1 MHMLIGNKEGE
12 HVTGEMEAGKVY
24 GWDWLRSKGVRPK
37 VCSWEG
43 VRGEVGK
50 PE

>member
-1 MHMLIGNKEGE
+1 M
-12 HVTGEMEAGKVY
+12 TRQMEAG
-24 GWDWLRSKGVRPK
+24 GWMVECVLLRCKGVRLK

-43 VRGEVGK
+43 VRGEVGE

>member
-1 MHMLIGNKEGE
+1 MSE
-12 HVTGEMEAGKVY
+12 TEAGRVSVWCETVTP
-24 GWDWLRSKGVRPK
+24 GVCASEVCKGVRLN

>member
-1 MHMLIGNKEGE
+1 MRLGHWERVL
-12 HVTGEMEAGKVY
+12 V
-24 GWDWLRSKGVRPK
+24 RCKGVRLK

-43 VRGEVGK
+43 GKGEVGE